1 MITVNLNKAKVIAH
15 EKRRAARSVEFAPLD
30 AELSKQIPG
39 TNTGAIEAARQA
51 IRDKYTT
58 VQNTIDAAGDV
69 ATLSSIVASL
79 L

>member
-1 MITVNLNKAKVIAH
+1 MITINLNKAKVIAH
-15 EKRRAARSVEFAPLD
+15 EKRRVARSVEFAPLD
-30 AELSKQIPG
+30 AELAKQIPG
-39 TNTGAIEAARQA
+39 TNTAAIEAARQA

-58 VQNTIDAAGDV
+58 VQNTIETAGDV